1 MATVRHLGLFP
12 WCPFQSRQEVI
23 DTVWLG
29 ESSPVTSQLNS
40 YEGLETSLEDALALY
55 WRVRSWRI
63 EGSLQA
69 GSGAGVVTIDYSDV
83 VTRQLWTN
91 EKDLVCRRIEGE
103 GESAYWNVPDFNGF
117 SWSGNVPGL
126 TEPVIWDFSFKMH
139 WLPTAGFPIN
149 FRKGPHHLSQEGFS
163 ENGGIYTWLSFS
175 YATNDGGDFSFGSIV
190 CGPVIEE
197 NENITVPISFL
208 DKTYSI
214 KAQRVGGADSASMSI
229 TAEEY
234 WPYDPGDGG
243 GPIYDSVTGAQL
255 RGFPS

>member
-29 ESSPVTSQLNS
+29 ESSPVTSTINS
-40 YEGLETSLEDALALY
+40 YEGLETSMADALALY
-55 WRVRSWRI
+55 WRVKSWRV
-63 EGSLQA
+63 EGSLTA

-83 VTRQLWTN
+83 VTRPLWTN

-117 SWSGNVPGL
+117 SWAGNVPGL
-126 TEPVIWDFSFKMH
+126 ADPVIWDFEFKLH
-139 WLPTAGFPIN
+139 WMQTAGFPLN

-175 YATNDGGDFSFGSIV
+175 YATNDPGDFSFGSIV
-190 CGPVIEE
+190 CGYFSEE
-197 NENITVPISFL
+197 TENITVPILFL

-214 KAQRVGGADSASMSI
+214 KAQRVGGEGSASMSI
-229 TAEEY
+229 AAEEY

-243 GPIYDSVTGAQL
+243 GPIYDSTTGAQL
-255 RGFPS
+255 RPFPN